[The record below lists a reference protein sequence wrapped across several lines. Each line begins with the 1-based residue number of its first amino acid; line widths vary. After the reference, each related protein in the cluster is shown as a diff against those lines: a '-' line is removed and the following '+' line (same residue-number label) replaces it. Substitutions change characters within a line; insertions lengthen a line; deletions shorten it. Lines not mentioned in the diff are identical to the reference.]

1 MLYQLPSGKVIYLSV
16 EEFLS
21 MGDREFHELTNGG
34 FGEEPSYAMYY
45 GKQRKD
51 PIIKDEVIEEIP
63 LDYVPDIEETDLR
76 DPIDFNNLP
85 E

>member
-21 MGDREFHELTNGG
+21 LGDNEFHELTNSGY
-34 FGEEPSYAMYY
+34 GEEPSYAMYY
-45 GKQRKD
+45 GKQKKEK
-51 PIIKDEVIEEIP
+51 ITSNEIEEIP
-63 LDYVPDIEETDLR
+63 LDYTPDIEETDLR
-76 DPIDFNNLP
+76 DPIDLNNLP